1 MAYVTPGVMVP
12 TAVSSDRGPPDANP
26 PDGVNLSEPRAR
38 GCGCTTSVGNTLLP
52 FWLTQGDMLV
62 SNRTLVSSGP
72 CGPSTVITSP
82 PTRMSYG
89 LWARSEVHS
98 YILVVNRSICRW
110 VVSAVSPDTHP

>member
-1 MAYVTPGVMVP
+1 MRISDL
-12 TAVSSDRGPPDANP
+12 SSDVCSSD
-26 PDGVNLSEPRAR
+26 L
-38 GCGCTTSVGNTLLP
+38 
-52 FWLTQGDMLV
+52 
-62 SNRTLVSSGP
+62 LVSSGP

-110 VVSAVSPDTHP
+110 VVSAVSPDTHPSVSIQTNGFTSPSKYTWPAVHGVPGTQLKDRKSTRLNSSH